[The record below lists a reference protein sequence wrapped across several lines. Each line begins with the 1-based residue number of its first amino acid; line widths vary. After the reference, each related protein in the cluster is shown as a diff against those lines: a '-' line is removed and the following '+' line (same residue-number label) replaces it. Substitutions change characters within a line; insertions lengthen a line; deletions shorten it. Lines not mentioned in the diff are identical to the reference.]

1 MLFFNLLISTAF
13 AQTERVSSIN
23 HNLSSVDRIYVAAGL
38 ASVVEFPKNIIEVRV
53 GDSQSVKALISQI
66 SPKELTLYLSSTA
79 SKASNL
85 IVRADKKVY
94 VFDIVPSTNNH
105 QDYVKIKGSFGSPSY
120 SGSSLQI
127 QSGRIEPKSKIKNEI
142 QVTSSK
148 TIKVSP

>member
-1 MLFFNLLISTAF
+1 MLFFNLIISTAF

-23 HNLSSVDRIYVAAGL
+23 HNLSAVDKIYVTAGL

-53 GDSQSVKALISQI
+53 GDSQSVKALISQV
-66 SPKELTLYLSSTA
+66 SPKELTVYLSSTA

-94 VFDIVPSTNNH
+94 VFDIVPSTTNH
-105 QDYVKIKGSFGSPSY
+105 QDYVKIKGSFGSPSFNSTY
-120 SGSSLQI
+120 SNIHSVK
-127 QSGRIEPKSKIKNEI
+127 IEPPLKQEVKF
-142 QVTSSK
+142 QVISSK

>member
-1 MLFFNLLISTAF
+1 MLFFSLLVSSAL
-13 AQTERVSSIN
+13 AQTERVSTVN
-23 HNLSSVDRIYVAAGL
+23 HNLSTVDKIYVTAGL

-53 GDSQSVKALISQI
+53 GDSQSVKAIISQV
-66 SPKELTLYLSSTA
+66 SPKELTVYLSSTA

-85 IVRADKKVY
+85 IVRADKRMY
-94 VFDIVPSTNNH
+94 VFDVVPSTTNH

-120 SGSSLQI
+120 SGSHSNLQN
-127 QSGRIEPKSKIKNEI
+127 GKIEPRLKQEPKF

>member
-1 MLFFNLLISTAF
+1 MLFFSLIIASAF

-23 HNLSSVDRIYVAAGL
+23 HNLSAVDKIYVTAGL

-53 GDSQSVKALISQI
+53 GDSQSVKALISQV
-66 SPKELTLYLSSTA
+66 SPRELTVYLSSTA

-94 VFDIVPSTNNH
+94 VFDIVPSLTNH
-105 QDYVKIKGSFGSPSY
+105 QDYVKIKGSFGSPNYNGTY
-120 SGSSLQI
+120 SNL
-127 QSGRIEPKSKIKNEI
+127 QSGKIEPQSKQGPKF

>member
-1 MLFFNLLISTAF
+1 MLFFSLLIASAF
-13 AQTERVSSIN
+13 AQTERVSTVN
-23 HNLSSVDRIYVAAGL
+23 HNLSTVDKIYVAAGL

-53 GDSQSVKALISQI
+53 GDSQSVKAIISQV
-66 SPKELTLYLSSTA
+66 SPKELTVYLSSTA

-85 IVRADKKVY
+85 IVRADKRMY
-94 VFDIVPSTNNH
+94 VFDVVPSTTNH

-120 SGSSLQI
+120 GSNSNLQY
-127 QSGRIEPKSKIKNEI
+127 GKIEPRLKKEPKF